1 MEDRTFSIQRE
12 RLTDLE
18 ADVHHLLPN
27 DGREIFRTT
36 KIVNNQ
42 HESRLLIKQP
52 LARSRIID
60 DGIAEEIEEI
70 SEGWNEM
77 IAGENPYAADDVVGR
92 WYEQVR
98 IELSYSLEEVRRR
111 ELTGSEVLRQS
122 LPSGWAL
129 MEYSIHYS
137 DWMEREHSILA
148 HRESKIIDSKVERA
162 KEIRRKRRTVT
173 CMHSRRSS
181 CHVRCSERTR
191 HGCMVEVHPRLSD
204 AYPSG

>member
-1 MEDRTFSIQRE
+1 MRFPNVEDRTFSIQRE

-98 IELSYSLEEVRRR
+98 IELSYSLEGGQAERVDW
-111 ELTGSEVLRQS
+111 LRS
-122 LPSGWAL
+122 LAPISSLRLGL
-129 MEYSIHYS
+129 MEYSIS
-137 DWMEREHSILA
+137 LQ
-148 HRESKIIDSKVERA
+148 
-162 KEIRRKRRTVT
+162 
-173 CMHSRRSS
+173 
-181 CHVRCSERTR
+181 
-191 HGCMVEVHPRLSD
+191 RLD
-204 AYPSG
+204 GT